1 MYALIISLFNIIL
14 IFNSEQASAERRRPR
29 RPRPPASHENSK
41 FAVLGRPRPPPIS
54 SPGSLRP
61 RTSSQTA
68 GTRIVPSCGPLFLI
82 LNLLKT
88 TFLFNCRILLIL
100 YLVEF
105 YNHISRALRPSYV
118 STFKYSWMYVSG
130 GMIMNLIGF
139 YKIRKKPKI
148 CEVRTQTVKIR
159 RT

>member
-1 MYALIISLFNIIL
+1 MYALIIFQFNIIL
-14 IFNSEQASAERRRPR
+14 IFNQESAGRDGPQPR
-29 RPRPPASHENSK
+29 RPRTRNSRNRTGARTCEDVNVRK
-41 FAVLGRPRPPPIS
+41 FPGR
-54 SPGSLRP
+54 LRTM
-61 RTSSQTA
+61 TSTSCA
-68 GTRIVPSCGPLFLI
+68 GLFSI

-148 CEVRTQTVKIR
+148 CEVSTQTVKIR

>member
-1 MYALIISLFNIIL
+1 MHMICRNQICIWTQYEIYLNYRINVCINNILFNIS
-14 IFNSEQASAERRRPR
+14 IFN
-29 RPRPPASHENSK
+29 
-41 FAVLGRPRPPPIS
+41 FA
-54 SPGSLRP
+54 
-61 RTSSQTA
+61 
-68 GTRIVPSCGPLFLI
+68 I

-148 CEVRTQTVKIR
+148 CEVRLKFDGHDVIR
-159 RT
+159 AHCQIWVYSRISEGHLKTHSISQD